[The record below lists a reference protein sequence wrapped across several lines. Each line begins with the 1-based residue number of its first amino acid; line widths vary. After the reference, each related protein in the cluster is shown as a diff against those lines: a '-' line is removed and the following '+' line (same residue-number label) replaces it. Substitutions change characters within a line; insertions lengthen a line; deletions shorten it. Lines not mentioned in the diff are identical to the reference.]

1 MNAVREEAR
10 QALRIHM
17 SRSQASL
24 AQIASDM
31 GFAHGTMIQFVSE
44 GRFGAGEGEPMGRQ
58 VLAWLDANR
67 LPAPELPGRLYE
79 TEATR
84 QMDELLEHVA
94 EGGWG
99 VLYGPS
105 GAQKSFLLEYRGAEA
120 AREGEPR
127 IVYIRCSPSG
137 MTPNVLLRRIA
148 AGLGASYAQST
159 DGLRQQILYSI
170 RRRRGSVGLV
180 IDEADG
186 LYRWVET
193 LETLREMGD
202 LARVGRGRAGLGIL
216 IAGNERVMQIFR
228 DRPGIYLEKWRGRV
242 QQDEL
247 QVIGPSLEEG
257 RAMMLAE
264 LGPLTDRYIAA
275 ILAGCTVKDPVSGK
289 VYVTAHRLFNAIR
302 EKMRLRSKARF
313 QAPAAGEN

>member
-1 MNAVREEAR
+1 MSAVREEAR

-24 AQIASDM
+24 SEIASDM
-31 GFAHGTMIQFVSE
+31 GFAHRTMIQFVS
-44 GRFGAGEGEPMGRQ
+44 GARFGAGGGEPIGRQ
-58 VLAWLDANR
+58 VLAWLAANR
-67 LPAPELPGRLYE
+67 PPAPELPGRLYE

-84 QMDELLEHVA
+84 QMDELLEHA
-94 EGGWG
+94 REGGWG

-120 AREGEPR
+120 AREAEPR
-127 IVYIRCSPSG
+127 IIYVRCSPSG

-148 AGLGASYAQST
+148 GALGASYAQST
-159 DGLRQQILYSI
+159 EGLRQQILTSI
-170 RRRRGSVGLV
+170 RRRRTSVGLV

-202 LARVGRGRAGLGIL
+202 LARAVRSKPGLGIL
-216 IAGNERVMQIFR
+216 IAGNERVMEIFR
-228 DRPGIYLEKWRGRV
+228 DRPGVYLEKWRGRV

-247 QVIGPSLEEG
+247 RVVGPSLEEG

-264 LGPLTDRYIAA
+264 LGPLTDKFIAT

-289 VYVTAHRLFNAIR
+289 DYVTAHRLFNAIR
-302 EKMRLRSKARF
+302 EKQRVRSKAQGPGTRC
-313 QAPAAGEN
+313 Q